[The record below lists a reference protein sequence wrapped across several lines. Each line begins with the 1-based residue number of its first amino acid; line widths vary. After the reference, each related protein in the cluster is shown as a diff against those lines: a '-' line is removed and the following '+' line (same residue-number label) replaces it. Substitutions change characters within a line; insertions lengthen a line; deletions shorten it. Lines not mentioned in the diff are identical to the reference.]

1 MFRIFAPRMSH
12 PFTHN
17 HKPDTFDLAKPTDIM
32 AFAQHAG
39 QNEQVVV
46 FPKDYKPLP
55 KQTVYEKSPFAKHE
69 LKTKSLLPMDKIPGE
84 GWVFIALVAIF
95 ILLMWLRRINAK
107 KMWVYLSAFYN
118 RRALNELFDE
128 ENLLSSP
135 FSLILFL
142 AFCLT
147 GGLFI
152 TKAIGVVGGAPHID
166 FTDYRAFGIF
176 TGGLLVIYA
185 AKIIFIQLI
194 GYIFRIYPLA
204 RQYAFNVYLLNNI
217 LGLMLI
223 PVVAIAY
230 YTGAPADVWATYTGI
245 ALFALFFLLRFAKAF
260 TIDGV
265 AAPLNLL
272 YLFLYLCTLEILPLV
287 VAIKVVNSL

>member
-1 MFRIFAPRMSH
+1 MGF
-12 PFTHN
+12 
-17 HKPDTFDLAKPTDIM
+17 L
-32 AFAQHAG
+32 QHTS
-39 QNEQVVV
+39 ETEYIVI
-46 FPKDYKPLP
+46 FPKNYKPLP
-55 KQTVYEKSPFAKHE
+55 KQIVYEKSPFAKHQ
-69 LKTKSLLPMDKIPGE
+69 LKTKSLLPVEKIPGE

-95 ILLMWLRRINAK
+95 ILLMWLRRINPK

-152 TKAIGVVGGAPHID
+152 TKAIGVVGGSQTTD
-166 FTDYRAFGIF
+166 FTNYTTFGLF
-176 TGGLLVIYA
+176 AGGLLIVYA

-194 GYIFRIYPLA
+194 GFIFKIYPLA

-223 PVVAIAY
+223 PLVALAY

-245 ALFALFFLLRFAKAF
+245 ALFALFFVLRFVKAF
-260 TIDGV
+260 TIEGV